1 LDIIDSFAYL
11 GFKGPIDLNSP
22 EIQFG
27 VLEDYGMD
35 PHAPSPPSIQRYIYF
50 GRLVSTENITGLCDI
65 IGTYVIMQLLTRLD
79 QEIVN
84 LSKSSM

>member
-1 LDIIDSFAYL
+1 LDIINSFAYL
-11 GFKGPIDLNSP
+11 GFKGPIDLKNP

-27 VLEDYGMD
+27 VLEDYGID
-35 PHAPSPPSIQRYIYF
+35 LHAASPPSTPYYIYF
-50 GRLVSTENITGLCDI
+50 GRLVRTESITGLDVF
-65 IGTYVIMQLLTRLD
+65 GTYVIMQLLTRLD